1 MKRHSVL
8 LPVSVALTLAA
19 CATPPAQQVDVASDR
34 AMLLVSRDDGSVVLQ
49 MIDSEADICFK
60 QASSS
65 TTTCFSQGD
74 AIVDSAGSTVIG
86 FEMHEEKINLV
97 ARSGP

>member
-1 MKRHSVL
+1 MKQLLVL
-8 LPVSVALTLAA
+8 LPVSVAFALAG
-19 CATPPAQQVDVASDR
+19 CATPPEQQADLASDR
-34 AMLLVSRDDGSVVLQ
+34 AMLLVSRADGSVVLQ

-74 AIVDSAGSTVIG
+74 AIVDAEGSTVIG
-86 FEMHEEKINLV
+86 FEMHEEKIQLV
-97 ARSGP
+97 ARSRP